1 MDTDLDSLPSRQ
13 LHDMAM
19 RRALHHMDVEFLWK
33 LLRAIPAA
41 ETLEG
46 NFAEA
51 VNDRTK
57 ISALID
63 DALSSGEGEVAD
75 ALRPLYI
82 EYLRAHGVD

>member
-1 MDTDLDSLPSRQ
+1 VDTDLDSLSSRQ

-82 EYLRAHGVD
+82 EYLRAHGDG

>member
-1 MDTDLDSLPSRQ
+1 MDTDLDSLTSRQ
-13 LHDMAM
+13 LHDMAT

-51 VNDRTK
+51 VNDRTR

-63 DALSSGEGEVAD
+63 DALGSGEGEVAD

-82 EYLRAHGVD
+82 EYLRAHGDD

>member
-1 MDTDLDSLPSRQ
+1 VDTDFDSLSSRQ

-82 EYLRAHGVD
+82 DYLRAHGDD

>member
-1 MDTDLDSLPSRQ
+1 MDTDLDSLSSRQ
-13 LHDMAM
+13 LHDLAM
-19 RRALHHMDVEFLWK
+19 RRALHHMDVEFFWK

-41 ETLEG
+41 EQLEG

-82 EYLRAHGVD
+82 EYLRAHGDG

>member
-1 MDTDLDSLPSRQ
+1 VDTDLDSLPSRQ

-82 EYLRAHGVD
+82 EYLRAHGDD

>member
-1 MDTDLDSLPSRQ
+1 MNTDLDALTSRQ

-46 NFAEA
+46 NVAEA

-57 ISALID
+57 ISAIID
-63 DALSSGEGEVAD
+63 DALGSGEGEVAD

-82 EYLRAHGVD
+82 EYLRAHGAG